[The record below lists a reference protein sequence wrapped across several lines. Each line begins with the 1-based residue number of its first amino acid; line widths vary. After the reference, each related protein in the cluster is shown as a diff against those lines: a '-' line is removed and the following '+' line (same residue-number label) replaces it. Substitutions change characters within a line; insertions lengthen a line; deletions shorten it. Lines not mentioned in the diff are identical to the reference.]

1 LVLKALDRPEGACE
15 LFKVIGEGLDRL
27 EGGHGFDAKAVDL
40 FKRGQK
46 LAKPIFEQLRAL
58 KDFRDRYRIL

>member
-1 LVLKALDRPEGACE
+1 MVLKALDGLEGACE
-15 LFKVIGEGLDRL
+15 PLKVIGKGLDRL
-27 EGGHGFDAKAVDL
+27 EGGHGFVAKAADL

-58 KDFRDRYRIL
+58 KDFRDRYCIL